1 MATERADVDGI
12 GRSEVEKQ
20 IGGHGSGRRYQI
32 RGYDDRGRLAAGGAE
47 QSGPQGKHS
56 HQPAVGASASL
67 VRRKRI
73 THCGHLPLGVHA

>member
-32 RGYDDRGRLAAGGAE
+32 RGYDDRGRLPASGAE
-47 QSGPQGKHS
+47 QSGPEGEHS
-56 HQPAVGASASL
+56 HQPAVGAGAGP
-67 VRRKRI
+67 V
-73 THCGHLPLGVHA
+73 C